1 MIIFLYLIESKCTES
16 EYETHEEEHFTWQS
30 PSMNTEDFMRGN
42 RISSRYF
49 VFDGSKKQLLIVG
62 VLNVCGHFGSILYL
76 IYASFL
82 YCFLF
87 VVCVSVCITVF
98 CVWLYLS
105 QCLCAHTTVTTASK
119 TQHVSSLFRA
129 LPLFPSLSL
138 ALKQLSF

>member
-1 MIIFLYLIESKCTES
+1 MFYMTIFIN
-16 EYETHEEEHFTWQS
+16 EYRRFYERNNLQFRPDILWLMEAKTTFNCWSFERLWTF
-30 PSMNTEDFMRGN
+30 
-42 RISSRYF
+42 
-49 VFDGSKKQLLIVG
+49 
-62 VLNVCGHFGSILYL
+62 CILYL

-87 VVCVSVCITVF
+87 VVYVSVCITVF

-119 TQHVSSLFRA
+119 THVSSLFRA